1 MFIKSLAPNKHAT
14 NVSYHGRGINW
25 EIGIDISTLLYTNKV
40 TNKNIL
46 YRKPLGVAEL
56 NPIE

>member
-1 MFIKSLAPNKHAT
+1 MQQMLVIM
-14 NVSYHGRGINW
+14 GGGINW